1 MKRSDFMKTGTS
13 MSKIENTR
21 KVKKISCDCSRC
33 YHSEKLRSHIGD
45 TIRHCKYYDLINPKK
60 KSCARYYP
68 VRASANAKSKNKKW
82 SKKIKE
88 AEKQLKE
95 QKFHYKDKPV
105 HGEPTDRQIN
115 AIKRFCHERHL
126 TVSIIG
132 MDRAEASKILAYFFN
147 KTGKEEKPKC
157 FSKYIN

>member
-1 MKRSDFMKTGTS
+1 MKRVGYMKTGTS
-13 MSKIENTR
+13 MSNVVDTR

-33 YHSEKLRSHIGD
+33 YHSENLRSHTGD
-45 TIRHCKYYDLINPKK
+45 TTRYCKYYDLINPKK

-68 VRASANAKSKNKKW
+68 VRPSANQKIKHKKW
-82 SKKIKE
+82 SKEIKK
-88 AEKQLKE
+88 AKKQLEK

-105 HGEPTDRQIN
+105 NGEPTERQIN
-115 AIKRFCHERHL
+115 AIKGFCHERHL

-132 MDRAEASKILAYFFN
+132 MNRAEASKILAYFFD